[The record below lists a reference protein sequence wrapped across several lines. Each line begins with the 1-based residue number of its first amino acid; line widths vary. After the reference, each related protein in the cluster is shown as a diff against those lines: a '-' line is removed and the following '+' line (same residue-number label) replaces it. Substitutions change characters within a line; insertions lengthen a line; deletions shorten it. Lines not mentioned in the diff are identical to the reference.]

1 MQARTAPES
10 FCSVPPTTAPAQ
22 APHRTPHGRWP
33 RFVNTVGRSLMA
45 RKVVQEKLRVGAECE
60 DSGGKQRVQ
69 ELEQGS
75 PLWLLEL
82 CDLGGPSSTQASAH

>member
-10 FCSVPPTTAPAQ
+10 SCSVPPTTAPAQ
-22 APHRTPHGRWP
+22 APHRTPHGCWP
-33 RFVNTVGRSLMA
+33 RSVNTVGRSLMA
-45 RKVVQEKLRVGAECE
+45 RKAIHEKSRVGAECE

-82 CDLGGPSSTQASAH
+82 CDLGGPSSTQASVH

>member
-1 MQARTAPES
+1 
-10 FCSVPPTTAPAQ
+10 
-22 APHRTPHGRWP
+22 
-33 RFVNTVGRSLMA
+33 MA

>member
-22 APHRTPHGRWP
+22 APHRTPHRRWP
-33 RFVNTVGRSLMA
+33 RSVNTVGRSLMA